1 MSHLKRFTIFFS
13 KEINVRQTSLYI
25 IYVDD
30 DDDNKIQGV
39 PGKETFRK
47 LRFWTDMEPC
57 LDKVLRP
64 GISIVSVK
72 QIQLTVSKSLSQ

>member
-30 DDDNKIQGV
+30 DDDGD
-39 PGKETFRK
+39 G
-47 LRFWTDMEPC
+47 DG
-57 LDKVLRP
+57 DDDDA
-64 GISIVSVK
+64 
-72 QIQLTVSKSLSQ
+72 

>member
-13 KEINVRQTSLYI
+13 KEINVGQTSLYI

-39 PGKETFRK
+39 PGN
-47 LRFWTDMEPC
+47 
-57 LDKVLRP
+57 
-64 GISIVSVK
+64 
-72 QIQLTVSKSLSQ
+72 